1 MSDIFPVVI
10 FAAGLIAGLL
20 AGWFIR
26 KHTHQKEVS
35 NNFVD
40 ELRNQFKSIAYDILD
55 DQRQKNAESIGTII
69 NPFKD
74 NITEFRGQIER
85 LSKDASLERNALQEQ
100 IKKISED
107 ASNLT
112 RALTSSGKTSG
123 NWGEL
128 VLARLLENSGLQ
140 EGVGYLSQPTYNLN
154 GKQFRPDV
162 VLLLPDKKH
171 LIIDAKLSL
180 ADYERFVN
188 ADDNADKQSALLR
201 HVAAVRKHIK
211 DLSDKNYH
219 HLPDINSLDFV
230 IMFVPIEPAYIAVI
244 EHDINLWEES
254 WRKNILLT
262 SPSSFI
268 FVLRTIATLWQQEAQ
283 NKNAKEIAR
292 QAGGLYDKFVGFV
305 EDLQAVGSNL
315 DRAQDSYNSSLKKLS
330 TGKGSL
336 TSQSEKLKKMGAN
349 TSKTIP
355 DNLLSEE

>member
-1 MSDIFPVVI
+1 MTDIFPIVVFFI
-10 FAAGLIAGLL
+10 GLL
-20 AGWFIR
+20 FGGLGGWLIR
-26 KHTHQKEVS
+26 KYTHQKEVS
-35 NNFVD
+35 GNFVD

-55 DQRQKNAESIGTII
+55 DQRQKNVESIGTII

-74 NITEFRGQIER
+74 NIAEFRGQIEKI
-85 LSKDASLERNALQEQ
+85 SHDASLERNRLQEQ
-100 IKKISED
+100 IKQISQD
-107 ASNLT
+107 ATNLT

-140 EGVGYLSQPTYNLN
+140 EGVGYISQPSYTLD

-188 ADDNADKQSALLR
+188 ANDDGEKQSSLLR
-201 HVAAVRKHIK
+201 HLAAVRKHIK

-219 HLPDINSLDFV
+219 QLPDINSLDFV
-230 IMFVPIEPAYIAVI
+230 VMFVPIEPAYIAAI
-244 EHDINLWEES
+244 EQDINLWEEA
-254 WRKNILLT
+254 WRRNILLA

-283 NKNAKEIAR
+283 NKNAKDIAR
-292 QAGGLYDKFVGFV
+292 QAGSLYDKFVGFV
-305 EDLQAVGSNL
+305 EDMQAIGTNL
-315 DRAQDSYNSSLKKLS
+315 DRAKDSYDQSLKKLS

-336 TSQSEKLKKMGAN
+336 ASQSEKLKKMGAN
-349 TSKTIP
+349 ASKALP
-355 DNLLSEE
+355 ENLLKDE

>member
-1 MSDIFPVVI
+1 MNDIFPVLI
-10 FAAGLIAGLL
+10 FVAGLLCGLL

-26 KHTHQKEVS
+26 KSTHQQEVS
-35 NNFVD
+35 SNFVD

-55 DQRQKNAESIGTII
+55 DQRQKNIDSIGTII
-69 NPFKD
+69 NPFRE
-74 NITEFRGQIER
+74 NITEFRGQIEKISR
-85 LSKDASLERNALQEQ
+85 DASLERNILQEQ
-100 IKKISED
+100 IRQISQD

-140 EGVGYLSQPTYNLN
+140 EGVGYLSQPSYNLS

-188 ADDNADKQSALLR
+188 GGDEVEKQSSLLR

-211 DLSDKNYH
+211 DLSEKNYH
-219 HLPDINSLDFV
+219 QIPELNSLDFV
-230 IMFVPIEPAYIAVI
+230 VMFVPIEPAYIAAI
-244 EHDINLWEES
+244 EQDVNLWEEA
-254 WRKNILLT
+254 WRRNILLA

-292 QAGGLYDKFVGFV
+292 QAGSLYDKFVGFV

-315 DRAQDSYNSSLKKLS
+315 DRAKDSYDQSLKKLS

-349 TSKTIP
+349 ASKNIP
-355 DNLLSEE
+355 DNLLPEE